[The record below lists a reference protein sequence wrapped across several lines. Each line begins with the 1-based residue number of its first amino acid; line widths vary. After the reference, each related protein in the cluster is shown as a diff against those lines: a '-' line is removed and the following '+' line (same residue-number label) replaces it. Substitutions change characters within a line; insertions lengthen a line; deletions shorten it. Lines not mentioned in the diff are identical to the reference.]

1 MVSNTVEVHNPL
13 VSLKKNFTAE
23 TSEYIFTPGRKINLE
38 FITEQSTL
46 LKDAAEYTNIA
57 YADKVFIEKYKLKLM
72 KSLIKL
78 INIQPANTDVSPI
91 VITTREE
98 SSPPYLKYYF
108 YLLSGLVVN
117 LVHGFLGSRA
127 LLSLIPNITN
137 PVLTVFN
144 GLMTLL
150 NGFAYYL
157 YEGYVL
163 KKNLNI
169 PIMDASTQEYLSIFE
184 DQLEY
189 MNKINEK
196 ILSANFV
203 NYLSK
208 TQYTDLTKAAA
219 RLNELLM
226 MNRYL
231 FSNYAESKRSYI
243 FRQSIIVFGGIM
255 AAGSAF
261 FAINSFMTSFA
272 TVLLGTLTGNVL
284 ALGFVAL
291 GVGFYIGQRT
301 HKVYKMMNPAAYKF
315 KEIQQQF
322 DSFKPRFDGDF
333 NLIIRRIPEIK
344 PTVANDTVSKR
355 VKFAASRQ
363 THRLFKDKRPAPLQE
378 PQSCPIPSDFLQ
390 LTPLQL

>member
-163 KKNLNI
+163 KKYLKISLN
-169 PIMDASTQEYLSIFE
+169 T
-184 DQLEY
+184 
-189 MNKINEK
+189 
-196 ILSANFV
+196 
-203 NYLSK
+203 
-208 TQYTDLTKAAA
+208 
-219 RLNELLM
+219 
-226 MNRYL
+226 
-231 FSNYAESKRSYI
+231 
-243 FRQSIIVFGGIM
+243 
-255 AAGSAF
+255 
-261 FAINSFMTSFA
+261 
-272 TVLLGTLTGNVL
+272 
-284 ALGFVAL
+284 
-291 GVGFYIGQRT
+291 
-301 HKVYKMMNPAAYKF
+301 
-315 KEIQQQF
+315 
-322 DSFKPRFDGDF
+322 
-333 NLIIRRIPEIK
+333 
-344 PTVANDTVSKR
+344 
-355 VKFAASRQ
+355 
-363 THRLFKDKRPAPLQE
+363 
-378 PQSCPIPSDFLQ
+378 
-390 LTPLQL
+390 